1 MLKEI
6 SLKDALL
13 AFAGHRDVIVL
24 DIADA
29 DDVIRVAKFSDMISI
44 LSDSKYRFLLD
55 EDLPTSLADA
65 LSTGTVEGATPQSTK
80 PEAPVNKKARPER
93 KKVPEVVKKREPKE
107 EEPFDYGKLGALI
120 RAGKPIEFLQ
130 QEFGCTRAQIAA
142 RIRIWNK
149 MEEEKN
155 GRADTD
161 TEQSD
166 NG

>member
-24 DIADA
+24 MDVGDNDPQITKLDNLIDLLFSEKYHFMFDDGEML
-29 DDVIRVAKFSDMISI
+29 DDVGSA
-44 LSDSKYRFLLD
+44 
-55 EDLPTSLADA
+55 EA
-65 LSTGTVEGATPQSTK
+65 EETPAPEK
-80 PEAPVNKKARPER
+80 PVTKKARPER
-93 KKVPEVVKKREPKE
+93 KKIPQVVKKVVPKE

-130 QEFGCTRAQIAA
+130 QEYGCTRAQIAA

-149 MEEEKN
+149 MEEEKK
-155 GRADTD
+155 GVDTSD
-161 TEQSD
+161 TGSAE
-166 NG
+166 

>member
-24 DIADA
+24 M
-29 DDVIRVAKFSDMISI
+29 DVGDNDPQITKLDNLIGQITMNR
-44 LSDSKYRFLLD
+44 YRFLLD
-55 EDLPTSLADA
+55 DVGSTSAVGEA
-65 LSTGTVEGATPQSTK
+65 APQSTK
-80 PEAPVNKKARPER
+80 PEKPVNKKARPER
-93 KKVPEVVKKREPKE
+93 KKIPQVVKKVVPKE

-130 QEFGCTRAQIAA
+130 QEYGCTRAQIAA

-149 MEEEKN
+149 MEEDKN
-155 GRADTD
+155 GGID

>member
-13 AFAGHRDVIVL
+13 AFAEHRDVIVL
-24 DIADA
+24 MDTDGDA
-29 DDVIRVAKFSDMISI
+29 PQATKLSNLINLLFNEKYHFMFDDGEM
-44 LSDSKYRFLLD
+44 LD
-55 EDLPTSLADA
+55 DA
-65 LSTGTVEGATPQSTK
+65 GSTEAVEGAAPQSTK

-93 KKVPEVVKKREPKE
+93 KKSPEVVKKREPKE

-130 QEFGCTRAQIAA
+130 QEYGCTRAQIAA

-149 MEEEKN
+149 MQEEKQ
-155 GRADTD
+155 D
-161 TEQSD
+161 E
-166 NG
+166 